1 MSSLF
6 SDTDL
11 ECLSRLL
18 NTRQAGFPLTQAW
31 LTGQG
36 VDVDLLSR
44 LCQAGFLHP
53 LDAQTYRVAGDQ
65 LLGDGLLSVATKGRA
80 DVHLAGHTALAYHR
94 IQHNLAARSVI
105 RLMGNGDYSPPAW
118 AGDCH
123 YRDASGLFDF
133 RTEEGERL
141 DLDTR
146 PPLGGP
152 FSIRCASRER
162 ALLELLYDEEV
173 FQDRDETQQLILGI
187 TNCRAQWMGPLLA
200 RCQEPRVIERFYA
213 SFVHQPYVGFETKSL
228 FKDYHIRIP

>member
-65 LLGDGLLSVATKGRA
+65 LLGDGLLSVATEGRA
-80 DVHLAGHTALAYHR
+80 DVHFAGRTALAYHR
-94 IQHNLAARSVI
+94 IQHNLEARSVI

-133 RTEEGERL
+133 SAEEGERL

-146 PPLGGP
+146 PPVISD
-152 FSIRCASRER
+152 FCER
-162 ALLELLYDEEV
+162 DSDFMNDIKY
-173 FQDRDETQQLILGI
+173 T
-187 TNCRAQWMGPLLA
+187 
-200 RCQEPRVIERFYA
+200 
-213 SFVHQPYVGFETKSL
+213 GF
-228 FKDYHIRIP
+228 